1 MWGIGLRVRASAL
14 TWPKQKAGNRVSFWL
29 RLVLAAQLRAPQGP
43 KFMVGVRVSCHV
55 FSLSTT
61 NL

>member
-29 RLVLAAQLRAPQGP
+29 RLVLAAQLRALNALN
-43 KFMVGVRVSCHV
+43 SW
-55 FSLSTT
+55 
-61 NL
+61 